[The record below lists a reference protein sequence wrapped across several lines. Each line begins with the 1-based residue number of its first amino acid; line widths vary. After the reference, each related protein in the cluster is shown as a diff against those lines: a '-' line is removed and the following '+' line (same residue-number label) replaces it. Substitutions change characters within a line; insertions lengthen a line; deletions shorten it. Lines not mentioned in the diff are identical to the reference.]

1 MKRNFEKDKKEM
13 EQAFQLELSVLEGQ
27 KADLEALYS
36 KSQEVILGLKEQ
48 LQDAARSPE
57 PVPAGLAHCCAQAL
71 CTLAQ
76 RLEVEM
82 HLRHQDQLLQIRFGM
97 GFCLGLPTEDQNLTG
112 GLCKLVRIK
121 CLGTSKFPS
130 KGSDNTLLYKDF
142 TFSSPWL
149 VSQH

>member
-13 EQAFQLELSVLEGQ
+13 KQAFQLEVSVLEGQ
-27 KADLEALYS
+27 KADLEALYA

-48 LQDAARSPE
+48 LQDAAQSPE
-57 PVPAGLAHCCAQAL
+57 PAPAGLAHCCAQAL

-97 GFCLGLPTEDQNLTG
+97 GFCLGLLIENQNLTRG
-112 GLCKLVRIK
+112 FCKLLRIK
-121 CLGTSKFPS
+121 CLGTGKFPS
-130 KGSDNTLLYKDF
+130 ESPENTLLYEDF
-142 TFSSPWL
+142 TFNPHWAME
-149 VSQH
+149 

>member
-13 EQAFQLELSVLEGQ
+13 EQAFQLEVSVLEGQ
-27 KADLEALYS
+27 KADLETLYA

-57 PVPAGLAHCCAQAL
+57 PAPAGLAPCCAQAL

-76 RLEVEM
+76 RLGVEM

-97 GFCLGLPTEDQNLTG
+97 GFYFGLLTEDQNFTRA
-112 GLCKLVRIK
+112 LCKLVRIK
-121 CLGTSKFPS
+121 CLGSGTFPS
-130 KGSDNTLLYKDF
+130 EGPDNTLLYKDF
-142 TFSSPWL
+142 TVNPPWAME
-149 VSQH
+149 